1 MKEIDIKLKI
11 VEFLLNSEPA
21 DTYLAAEVRFSF
33 GSRRADIVSIS
44 SDIATVYEIKS
55 EKDSVERLVYQIDS
69 YKEYFDYCYIVCVN
83 QNLDAVR
90 KKIST
95 NVG

>member
-44 SDIATVYEIKS
+44 SDIATVYEIKV
-55 EKDSVERLVYQIDS
+55 KNSVERLVYQIDS

-90 KKIST
+90 KKSARM
-95 NVG
+95 

>member
-55 EKDSVERLVYQIDS
+55 EKIPLKDLFI
-69 YKEYFDYCYIVCVN
+69 KWIVIKNILITV
-83 QNLDAVR
+83 
-90 KKIST
+90 I
-95 NVG
+95 

>member
-33 GSRRADIVSIS
+33 GSRRADIVSVS

-55 EKDSVERLVYQIDS
+55 EK
-69 YKEYFDYCYIVCVN
+69 
-83 QNLDAVR
+83 
-90 KKIST
+90 
-95 NVG
+95 